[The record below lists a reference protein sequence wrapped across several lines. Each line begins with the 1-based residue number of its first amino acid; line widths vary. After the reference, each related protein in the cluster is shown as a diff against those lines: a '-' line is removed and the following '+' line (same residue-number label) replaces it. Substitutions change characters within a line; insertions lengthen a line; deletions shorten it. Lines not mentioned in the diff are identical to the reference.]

1 VVSQPFVTAV
11 ALVSAGALEIQ
22 AGRRFDDA
30 LRHLTEVRDA
40 PHVFDSPWL
49 FAWCSVELG
58 IVLHVSPTWR

>member
-1 VVSQPFVTAV
+1 M

-22 AGRRFDDA
+22 AGRFDDA

-49 FAWCSVELG
+49 LAWCSVELG